1 MKMEDYSKYYIQGSD
16 HYLIPKDIFDELF
29 NEMSN
34 WREES
39 KELNQ
44 KYLNAVVDYEITM
57 SDKTELEKQLEYLR
71 SGEYLNQLRFERDM
85 LQDLVDKKEISK
97 EDKEFIDMT
106 HRNTELLEE
115 NQELKRKLNEAIHEA
130 TEFESEVYELEKQV
144 ENYKKLGFK
153 HLQDKNNN
161 LEAQQKKF
169 IEYMNKTMEECNNYS
184 KYIEKKTKELHG
196 RSYGKTYIANEI
208 MKNEVAKKILKE
220 TLSKYREIIGE

>member
-1 MKMEDYSKYYIQGSD
+1 MNKEDYFKYYIQGSE

-29 NEMSN
+29 NEMNN
-34 WREES
+34 WRDES

-106 HRNTELLEE
+106 RRNTELLE
-115 NQELKRKLNEAIHEA
+115 
-130 TEFESEVYELEKQV
+130 
-144 ENYKKLGFK
+144 
-153 HLQDKNNN
+153 
-161 LEAQQKKF
+161 QQKEFISYLEDEIKLINPKNLDIGELNLRLDDIKF
-169 IEYMNKTMEECNNYS
+169 FQYLTYKEVLQ
-184 KYIEKKTKELHG
+184 KYK
-196 RSYGKTYIANEI
+196 S
-208 MKNEVAKKILKE
+208 
-220 TLSKYREIIGE
+220 IIGE